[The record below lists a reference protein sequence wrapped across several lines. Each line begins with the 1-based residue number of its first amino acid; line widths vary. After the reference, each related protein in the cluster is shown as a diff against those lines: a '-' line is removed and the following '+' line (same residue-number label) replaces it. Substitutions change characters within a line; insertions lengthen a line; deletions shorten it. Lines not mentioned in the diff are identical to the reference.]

1 MILITAILTAAVM
14 LLSGCAK
21 TQNAADATEQNSL
34 TAAQTSS
41 IGAAETDTTA
51 AEAPAA
57 GSDMFTDR
65 DYEVGY
71 DESTAVT
78 VTLNGTTAACGDVS
92 VTVADGTV
100 TLTQEGTYVLTGTLE
115 GSVVIDMDKA
125 AKPHI
130 ILKNADITSADGAAL
145 YVAQADK
152 VFVTLADGTVN
163 TLSNGGSFAETA
175 EGVDGAVFSKDDIT
189 FNGTGTLTVNSSAG
203 HAIVGKDDV
212 AFTGGTYLLNA
223 ASHGVDAN
231 DSVRTVNA
239 SLTIYAGKD
248 GVHADNADDETK
260 GFVYIAGGS
269 LEISAEGDGIS
280 ATADVTVE
288 DGAIDIVSGGGS
300 ANAEKKTSDGW
311 GQFGGGR
318 MGGDRPGDDGGW
330 PSMPGGD
337 PPDKPD
343 GDAPEKP
350 DGDFPGGPDGDDGA
364 EELAFTSDQS
374 ASAGQLAATSDSDS
388 TSIKGIKSDGN
399 IAVNGGSITVDAAD
413 DALHANGSV
422 TVGNGTLTLTS
433 GDDGVH
439 ANDTLTV
446 SGGAITV
453 TDCYEGLEALS
464 INVTGGTVSVT
475 ADDDGLNAAGGSD
488 DSGFGGMRGG
498 DKFGGK
504 GGFGATEGAEINLSG
519 GQISIRAGG
528 DGIDS
533 NGSVT
538 ISGGNTMVDC
548 PTQGDTSPFD
558 YETTAAITGGTL
570 VATGSSMM
578 AEGFTENTQGY
589 IAARVGSASQGT
601 DLTVTDGRG
610 NILVDVT
617 PDNSF
622 NYVLISTPEMVS
634 GQTYTLTVGGSD
646 DSVTAQ

>member
-1 MILITAILTAAVM
+1 MFTRNKTMILITAILTAAVM
-14 LLSGCAK
+14 LLSGCSK
-21 TQNAADATEQNSL
+21 TRNGADGTARNGL
-34 TAAQTSS
+34 TAAQTDST
-41 IGAAETDTTA
+41 G
-51 AEAPAA
+51 AA
-57 GSDMFTDR
+57 GSDTAAGMTASAADMFSDR

-71 DESTAVT
+71 DESSAIT

-280 ATADVTVE
+280 ATADVTVA
-288 DGAIDIVSGGGS
+288 DGTVDIVAGGGS
-300 ANAEKKTSDGW
+300 ENAEKKTSDGW
-311 GQFGGGR
+311 GRFGGGR
-318 MGGDRPGDDGGW
+318 MGGRPGDDGGR
-330 PSMPGGD
+330 SSTPGGFYD
-337 PPDKPD
+337 M
-343 GDAPEKP
+343 PE
-350 DGDFPGGPDGDDGA
+350 DSGFGA
-364 EELAFTSDQS
+364 EEIAYTPDQP
-374 ASAGQLAATSDSDS
+374 AAAEQTADDAQTDDS
-388 TSIKGIKSDGN
+388 TSIKGVKADGN
-399 IAVNGGSITVDAAD
+399 IVVNGGALTVDAAD

-433 GDDGVH
+433 GDDGIH

-446 SGGAITV
+446 SGGAVTV
-453 TDCYEGLEALS
+453 TDCYEGLEALV

-498 DKFGGK
+498 DMFGGR

-519 GQISIRAGG
+519 GQISIHAGG

-538 ISGGNTMVDC
+538 ISGGNTLVDC

-558 YETTAAITGGTL
+558 YETTATITGGTL

-578 AEGFTENTQGY
+578 AEGFTDNAQGY
-589 IAARVGSASQGT
+589 IAAQVGGASQGT
-601 DLTVTDGRG
+601 DLTVTDASG

-617 PDNSF
+617 PDNPF
-622 NYVLISTPEMVS
+622 NYILISTPEMVS
-634 GQTYTLTVGGSD
+634 GQTYTLTVGGSA
-646 DSVTAQ
+646 DSVTAR